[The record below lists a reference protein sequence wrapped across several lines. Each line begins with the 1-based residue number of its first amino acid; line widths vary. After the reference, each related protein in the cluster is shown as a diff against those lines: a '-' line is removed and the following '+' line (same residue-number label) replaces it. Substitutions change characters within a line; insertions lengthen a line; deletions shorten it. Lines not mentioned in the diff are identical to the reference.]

1 MSTHENP
8 TTAPAAEHAAEQAPP
23 PPQRRTGRH
32 QVNTGHLVMGVAF
45 LGLVGAWAV
54 LVSDT
59 VAIEDHGWV
68 LGLPW
73 LVAGAAGLLAT
84 VLRGPRRHWA
94 HDHWAHDHWKHGQGG
109 RGDGGNHGSGSMH
122 GWH

>member
-8 TTAPAAEHAAEQAPP
+8 AAEHAPEHAPGQETAQEAAA
-23 PPQRRTGRH
+23 PQRRTGWH
-32 QVNTGHLVMGVAF
+32 PVNTGHLVMGVAF
-45 LGLVGAWAV
+45 LGLVAAWA
-54 LVSDT
+54 LLISDT

-68 LGLPW
+68 MGVPW

-84 VLRGPRRHWA
+84 VLRGPRRHWS
-94 HDHWAHDHWKHGQGG
+94 HDHWQH
-109 RGDGGNHGSGSMH
+109 GNHGSGSMH